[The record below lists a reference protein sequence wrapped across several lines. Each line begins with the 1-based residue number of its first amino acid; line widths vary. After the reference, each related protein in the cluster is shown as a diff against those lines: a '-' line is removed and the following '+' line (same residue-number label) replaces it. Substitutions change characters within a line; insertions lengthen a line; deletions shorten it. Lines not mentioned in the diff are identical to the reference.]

1 MYTINNKILF
11 SFLELNFKIKN
22 KKTYKILYVF
32 FLQIILSNLSLSNDN
47 MYIDNNKI

>member
-1 MYTINNKILF
+1 MYTINNKVLF
-11 SFLELNFKIKN
+11 SFLELNKKI